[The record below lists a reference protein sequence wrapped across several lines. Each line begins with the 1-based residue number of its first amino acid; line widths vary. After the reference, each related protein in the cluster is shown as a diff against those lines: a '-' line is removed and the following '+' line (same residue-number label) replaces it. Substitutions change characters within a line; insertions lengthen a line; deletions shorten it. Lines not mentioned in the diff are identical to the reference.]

1 MSQRSRPI
9 SGFLRFALSALVLL
23 SAVSFAPRSAA
34 AASTETFTSDQ
45 FGYSVSYDSSIWSA
59 SDVDGGVALAS
70 DASSVAITAFDDATN
85 DLNGCITRLSTK
97 RKRANGVSDYKR
109 VTSGHQT
116 VKAPEGAVTAL
127 YSFTDASGGDA
138 VARVLYIECRPGNPD
153 QVIRISF
160 ETNDDGYADAL
171 AAFNDVYAT
180 IALGDQS
187 ATDVSSSG
195 PRGQLG
201 HGGDATATPKPKA
214 TAKATATKTKTNST
228 TTKSDPVLKGNVYIG
243 TNKAYSIT
251 FDDSIWN
258 DVAAIEPDG
267 TGYDGIDIS
276 SDNTIGSIE
285 AIPTKLSLADCV
297 SQTITAMGKTD
308 GFSQVEEAPD
318 LAKPTTAKGA
328 VGTMVNFVV
337 TTDKGDANLTRYV
350 ECRQLVKGE
359 SIIRIELAA
368 ASTNVDGLL
377 STWSDLLGGIKIA
390 KTSSTTTTKA
400 TATAT
405 PKPKKSP
412 TAKKTPKAT
421 ATAAGGDAFPDVNG
435 STFTSPAFGF
445 TFTWPDKFTPLLASG
460 SDTGDVVAI
469 ADGTSTALI
478 FTKSTSDGT
487 TTESCLQEKE
497 DALQNS
503 DTISDATVV
512 TDKSNAEI
520 RGETSTGKYV
530 LYMYTSDKGASLY
543 DYLRCDTAPDGS
555 FVIDFTFI
563 TPASKFD
570 TTIDDLTAMLDG
582 IKFP

>member
-9 SGFLRFALSALVLL
+9 NGLLRFALSALVLL
-23 SAVSFAPRSAA
+23 SAISFAPGSAGA
-34 AASTETFTSDQ
+34 AGTETFTSDQ
-45 FGYSVSYDSSIWSA
+45 FGFSVSYDSSVWTA
-59 SDVDGGVALAS
+59 SDVDGGIALDS

-97 RKRANGVSDYKR
+97 RKRAAGVSDYTR
-109 VTSGHQT
+109 VTSGHDT
-116 VKAPEGAVTAL
+116 VETPDEAVSAL
-127 YSFTDASGGDA
+127 YSLTDDSGGDP
-138 VARVLYIECRPGNPD
+138 VARILYIECRPGNPD

-160 ETNDDGYADAL
+160 ETNDDGYDDAL
-171 AAFNDVYAT
+171 AAFNEVYAT
-180 IALGDQS
+180 IALGDQT
-187 ATDVSSSG
+187 ATDVSGG

-214 TAKATATKTKTNST
+214 TATKTSSTT
-228 TTKSDPVLKGNVYIG
+228 TTKSDPVLKGNVYTG
-243 TNKAYSIT
+243 TNKAYTVT

-258 DVAAIEPDG
+258 DVTAIEPDG

-276 SDNTIGSIE
+276 SDNTVGSIE
-285 AIPTKLSLADCV
+285 AIPTKVSLDDCI
-297 SQTITAMGKTD
+297 SQTITAMGKAD

-318 LAKPTTAKGA
+318 LDKPTTAKGA
-328 VGTMVNFVV
+328 VGTMVTFVV
-337 TTDKGDANLTRYV
+337 TTDNGDANLTRYI

-359 SIIRIELAA
+359 SVIRIELAA

-390 KTSSTTTTKA
+390 KTASTTTKA

-421 ATAAGGDAFPDVNG
+421 ATAESGDTFPDVDG

-460 SDTGDVVAI
+460 SDTGDVVAVS
-469 ADGTSTALI
+469 DGTSTALI
-478 FTKSTSDGT
+478 FSKSTSDGT

-512 TDKSNAEI
+512 TDNSNAEI

-530 LYMYTSDKGASLY
+530 LYAYTSDKGAQLY

-582 IKFP
+582 IKFS